1 VWRHHKLRWQGFADE
16 VLALF
21 RLPVVSGAWLAL
33 AFIPAPL
40 AAQPQALAPEAK
52 RPKICLVLSGGGA
65 RGAAH
70 VGVLKVLEELRVPI
84 DCITGTSMG
93 SIIGGAYAAG
103 TTLPEMNE
111 VLAGITTERLF
122 KEKPPR
128 QERAIRRKA
137 DDATILFSPEIGV
150 KDGDVLLPKGV
161 VSGVQLETVL
171 RRLSKAEGFRKFD
184 ALPIPFRAVA
194 TDLVTGK
201 PVVFD
206 EGELAHVMRAS
217 MSVPGAIAPAEIG
230 GMILVDGG
238 LTNNLP
244 VGVAR
249 AMGADIVIA
258 VNLGT
263 PLLKR
268 EDLASILGVTGQ
280 MINILTEQNVQA
292 SLASLKPTDI
302 LILPELGDFSAG
314 DFDHLAQTVPIGEA
328 AARKVADR
336 LAAFS
341 VPAAEYAA
349 LRSRQLA
356 VAAPD
361 LRPVDEIRFRDLQR
375 VDPQVAASIMETRP
389 GKPIDQAVLDR
400 DMRRLF
406 GMDDFE
412 HVSYGFLEEPG
423 RRVLLIDAV
432 EKSWGPN
439 YLRFGLGLSADFGG
453 DAFFNA
459 LVSYRKTWI
468 NRLGAEWRTDLQVG
482 QTNRFFT
489 ELYQPLQTGHYLF
502 VAPYADI
509 ERRTI
514 DIFQGEDRIA
524 RYDVKHRH
532 IGFDIGSQ
540 FTRYGELRLGL
551 LTGKRYAR
559 LDTGPEV
566 LSPGT
571 GSVDDGAVRARL
583 LFDQYDNINFP
594 RYGYGS
600 TLNIYDSRTALGA
613 HASYTKWDLDAM
625 IAHSFG
631 PHTFN
636 VGFKFGG
643 PLGSS
648 NLPRYD
654 YFQWGGFMAQS
665 GYRTGALIGESIK
678 FGRLVY
684 YSRLLHL
691 PLLEG
696 MYVGGSLE
704 VGEVRKPLVPGSPT
718 GTLKS
723 ASVFFGLDS
732 PIGPMYLGY
741 GHAADGNSS
750 VYFFL
755 GRPR

>member
-1 VWRHHKLRWQGFADE
+1 MRT
-16 VLALF
+16 LF
-21 RLPVVSGAWLAL
+21 RLPAVGWVWLAL
-33 AFIPAPL
+33 MLIHAPL
-40 AAQPQALAPEAK
+40 AAQPQAPAPEAK

-93 SIIGGAYAAG
+93 SIVGGAYATG
-103 TTLPEMNE
+103 TTVPEMTV
-111 VLAGITTERLF
+111 VLAGITTELLF

-128 QERAIRRKA
+128 EERAIRRKS
-137 DDATILFSPEIGV
+137 DDLTILFSPEIGV

-171 RRLSKAEGFRKFD
+171 RRLSKAEGFRRFD
-184 ALPIPFRAVA
+184 ELPIPFRAVA

-201 PVVFD
+201 PVVFS

-217 MSVPGAIAPAEIG
+217 MSVPAAIAPAEIG
-230 GMILVDGG
+230 GQILVDGG

-244 VGVAR
+244 VDVAR

-302 LILPELGDFSAG
+302 LILPELGDFSAT
-314 DFDHLAQTVPIGEA
+314 DFDRLTQAVPIGEA
-328 AARKVADR
+328 GARKLADR
-336 LAAFS
+336 LATLS

-356 VAAPD
+356 GVPPD
-361 LRPVDEIRFRDLQR
+361 LRPVDEIRFRNLQR
-375 VDPQVAASIMETRP
+375 VSPEFAAGIMDTRP
-389 GKPIDQAVLDR
+389 GEPIDQAVLDL

-406 GMDDFE
+406 GTDEFE
-412 HVSYGFLEEPG
+412 HVSYRFLEEPG

-502 VAPYADI
+502 VAPYVDA

-514 DIFQGEDRIA
+514 DIFQGEQRIA
-524 RYDVKHRH
+524 RYDVRHRH

-559 LDTGPEV
+559 LDTGPEA
-566 LSPGT
+566 LSPGA
-571 GSVDDGAVRARL
+571 GNVDDGAVKARL
-583 LFDQYDNINFP
+583 LFDQFDNINFP
-594 RYGYGS
+594 RFGYGG
-600 TLNIYDSRTALGA
+600 TLNIFDSRTALGA
-613 HASYTKWDLDAM
+613 HASYTKGDLDAT

-636 VGFKFGG
+636 VGFKLGG

-648 NLPRYD
+648 DLPRYD
-654 YFQWGGFMAQS
+654 YFQWGGFLKQS
-665 GYRTGALIGESIK
+665 GYRTGALIGESIS

-704 VGEVRKPLVPGSPT
+704 VGQVRKPLVAGSPT

-732 PIGPMYLGY
+732 PIGPIYLAY

-750 VYFFL
+750 MYFFL
-755 GRPR
+755 GRP

>member
-1 VWRHHKLRWQGFADE
+1 M
-16 VLALF
+16 LALF
-21 RLPVVSGAWLAL
+21 RLPVIGGVWLAL
-33 AFIPAPL
+33 TLIHAPL
-40 AAQPQALAPEAK
+40 AAQPQPRAPEAK

-70 VGVLKVLEELRVPI
+70 VGVLKALEELRVPI

-93 SIIGGAYAAG
+93 SIVGGAYATG
-103 TTLPEMNE
+103 TTVPEMNV
-111 VLAGITTERLF
+111 VLAGITTELLL

-150 KDGDVLLPKGV
+150 REGDVLLPKGV

-171 RRLSKAEGFRKFD
+171 RQLSKAHGFRKFD
-184 ALPIPFRAVA
+184 ELPIPFRAVA

-201 PVVFD
+201 PVVFS

-244 VGVAR
+244 VDVAR

-268 EDLASILGVTGQ
+268 EDLGSILGVTGQ

-314 DFDHLAQTVPIGEA
+314 DFDHLSQAVPIGEA

-336 LAAFS
+336 LAALS
-341 VPAAEYAA
+341 VPAAQYAA
-349 LRSRQLA
+349 LRSQQLT
-356 VAAPD
+356 VTPPD
-361 LRPVDEIRFRDLQR
+361 LRPVDEIRFRNLRR
-375 VDPQVAASIMETRP
+375 VSPEFAAGIMETKP
-389 GKPIDQAVLDR
+389 GQPIDQAVLDL

-406 GMDDFE
+406 GTDEFE

-468 NRLGAEWRTDLQVG
+468 NRLGGEWRSDLQLG
-482 QTNRFFT
+482 QTNRIFT
-489 ELYQPLQTGHYLF
+489 ELYQPLQTGRFLF
-502 VAPYADI
+502 VAPYAEL

-514 DIFQGEDRIA
+514 DVFQGEDRIA
-524 RYDVKHRH
+524 RYDVKHSR
-532 IGFDIGSQ
+532 IGCDIGSQ

-551 LTGKRYAR
+551 LHGKRSAS
-559 LDTGPEV
+559 LDTGPPS
-566 LSPGT
+566 LSPGAEDI
-571 GSVDDGAVRARL
+571 DDGAVRARL
-583 LFDQYDNINFP
+583 LFDQLDNVNFP
-594 RYGYGS
+594 RSSSGGL
-600 TLNIYDSRTALGA
+600 LNVYDSRTVLGA
-613 HASYTKWDLDAM
+613 DLNYGKWDLDAM
-625 IAHSFG
+625 IARSFG

-636 VGFKFGG
+636 LGFRLAGK
-643 PLGSS
+643 LGS
-648 NLPRYD
+648 NALPRYD
-654 YFQWGGFMAQS
+654 LFQWGGFLRQS
-665 GYRTGALIGESIK
+665 GYRTGALLGESIRY
-678 FGRLVY
+678 GRLVY
-684 YSRLLHL
+684 YSRLLRL

-704 VGEVRKPLVPGSPT
+704 VGEVSKPLVPGSPT

-741 GHAADGNSS
+741 GRAADGNSS
-750 VYFFL
+750 LYFFL
-755 GRPR
+755 GRP